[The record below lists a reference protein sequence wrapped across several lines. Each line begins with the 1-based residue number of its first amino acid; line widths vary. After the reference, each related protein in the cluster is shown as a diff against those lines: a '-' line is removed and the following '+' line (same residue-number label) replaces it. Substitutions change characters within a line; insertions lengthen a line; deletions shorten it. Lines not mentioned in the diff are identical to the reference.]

1 MTSITTAHTTR
12 IDAPVEAV
20 WKALTTPEIRK
31 QWFFGVDTETDWK
44 VGSPLT
50 HRGEYQGKP
59 YEDKG
64 EVLRFEPPKV
74 LEHSH
79 WSDTSGK
86 QDRPE
91 NYQVV
96 TWELADRNGATELN
110 LRERNL
116 PSEEAKATSE
126 QAWEAALG
134 SLKKVVEAS

>member
-1 MTSITTAHTTR
+1 MTNLTTAHTTQ
-12 IDAPVEAV
+12 IDAPIEDV

-50 HRGEYQGKP
+50 HRGEYKGKP
-59 YEDKG
+59 YQDKG

-79 WSDTSGK
+79 WSDMSGK
-86 QDRPE
+86 RDRPE
-91 NYQVV
+91 NYQIV
-96 TWELADRNGATELN
+96 TWELAERNGATELS

-134 SLKKVVEAS
+134 SLKKVVEQ